1 MYLSIITNGDNIS
14 GVFFDAIDLY
24 FNLCDNN
31 VDCELYIM
39 LQKRNIFN
47 FCNFIRKSYTFN
59 FLQSLL
65 KKIYY
70 VDNKLY
76 DFYTKIK
83 KSNNIYI
90 LPSYIIDKD
99 IDLGIFDYYEHV
111 ISHINLRTFLYLDL
125 NINKLDAILNMS
137 NFVYLITP
145 FVYERLANY
154 KCKKYII
161 YSKLSKYRL
170 DNMISNDNN
179 NIYINTEYDSI
190 KEDPKFNIHD
200 FSALDYRRRNFYDDN
215 LYIEIKGK
223 AIFEFLYFNKPVYY
237 HSTPKTL
244 DDGLTDYLRLFNVDD
259 NVEQML
265 KINNKDIYNKLVN
278 FNSEEL
284 FSCV

>member
-1 MYLSIITNGDNIS
+1 
-14 GVFFDAIDLY
+14 
-24 FNLCDNN
+24 
-31 VDCELYIM
+31 
-39 LQKRNIFN
+39 
-47 FCNFIRKSYTFN
+47 
-59 FLQSLL
+59 
-65 KKIYY
+65 
-70 VDNKLY
+70 
-76 DFYTKIK
+76 
-83 KSNNIYI
+83 
-90 LPSYIIDKD
+90 
-99 IDLGIFDYYEHV
+99 
-111 ISHINLRTFLYLDL
+111 
-125 NINKLDAILNMS
+125 
-137 NFVYLITP
+137 
-145 FVYERLANY
+145 
-154 KCKKYII
+154 
-161 YSKLSKYRL
+161 
-170 DNMISNDNN
+170 MISNDNN